1 MTTTY
6 DVIVVGLGGMGSA
19 AACHLARR
27 GQRVLGLER
36 FTPGHVRG
44 SSHGG
49 PRIIRLAYF
58 EDPAY
63 VPLLL
68 RAYELWRRLERD
80 AGADLLLE
88 TGGLMLGRPSSPAVA
103 GALRSAR
110 EWGLA
115 HDLLDAPEIRRR
127 FPTLVPDGDTVAF
140 YEAVAGLVRTEPTLE
155 AHLRLAVAA
164 GAECRFE
171 EPVLSW
177 EAPAGGGVTVRTPR
191 ATYEAGRLVLCPG
204 VFAPAVAGVPVTAE
218 RQLHTWFQP
227 PGGVTDF
234 LPDRHPVWLW
244 EPGEDTAGLDGY
256 AYGFPAL
263 DGPDGGVK
271 MNVGQTLPAS
281 SRAGQTLP
289 EPCDPETVD
298 RTVSEAEIEA
308 ASAQL
313 GRRLAGGPGR
323 LVRAE
328 ACLFET
334 TPDHHFVLGLHPAH
348 PQVVVGTGFSGH
360 GFKFVPVVGEILA
373 DLATD
378 GTTSHPIGLFDSGR
392 PGVAPQ

>member
-1 MTTTY
+1 MSEMY
-6 DVIVVGLGGMGSA
+6 DAIVVGLGGMGGA

-36 FTPGHVRG
+36 FAAGHARG

-49 PRIIRLAYF
+49 ARIIRLAYF

-80 AGADLLLE
+80 AAADLLLQ
-88 TGGLMLGRPSSPAVA
+88 TGGLMLGRPASPAVA

-110 EWGLA
+110 EWGLE
-115 HDLLDAPEIRRR
+115 HDLLDAAEIRGR
-127 FPTLVPDGDTVAF
+127 FPTLAPGGDTVAF
-140 YEAVAGLVRTEPTLE
+140 YETAAGLVRTEPTLE

-177 EAPAGGGVTVRTPR
+177 DAAAGGVTVRT
-191 ATYEAGRLVLCPG
+191 AVASYEAGRLVLCPG
-204 VFAPAVAGVPVTAE
+204 VFAPAVAGVPVRAE

-227 PGGVTDF
+227 PGGVADF

-263 DGPDGGVK
+263 DGPAGGVK
-271 MNVGQTLPAS
+271 MNVTAT
-281 SRAGQTLP
+281 RTA
-289 EPCDPETVD
+289 CDPETVD
-298 RTVSEAEIEA
+298 RTVTEAEVA
-308 ASAQL
+308 AAAAEL
-313 GRRLAGGPGR
+313 ARRLVDGPGC

-328 ACLFET
+328 TCLFET
-334 TPDHHFVLGLHPAH
+334 TPDHHFVLGLHPAY
-348 PQVVVGTGFSGH
+348 PQVVVGAGFSGH

-373 DLATD
+373 DLATE
-378 GTTSHPIGLFDSGR
+378 GTTSHPIALFDPERLG
-392 PGVAPQ
+392 PAP